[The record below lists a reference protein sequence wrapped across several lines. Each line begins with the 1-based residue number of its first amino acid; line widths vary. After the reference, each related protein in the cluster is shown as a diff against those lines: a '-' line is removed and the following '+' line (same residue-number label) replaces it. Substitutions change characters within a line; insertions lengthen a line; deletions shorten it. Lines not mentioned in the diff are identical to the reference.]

1 MLNYQRVIVILIIV
15 IVKLITRSHIL
26 RIVILLIV
34 VILRIVV
41 RPIIVVRLIVV
52 ILAITCAIFRAL
64 GRISQV
70 CLAPVRAPL
79 RSSWRSPPQASWGSA
94 RSTWQVGWGKDG
106 ENEVLNPQIS
116 GFNGTSWDFFSGFK
130 QQHMVI
136 FLDGSK
142 AVNMKPYDWGDQ
154 DPSFSSK
161 WDNSGHEMRSYVCLP
176 RLMYCEEVWDASFFN
191 PPKFIFLVPKQ
202 RWDLYFR
209 SVNFKTICA
218 ETSPSFKMKPL
229 SQATHVVT
237 SRRLETRTR
246 GVFFSARGSL
256 PFLGSWFQET
266 SQYHSVLHPGSPR
279 TQKNQASWTLERH
292 PQSPNCQLLDWRN
305 PIPLIL
311 TPSKENTPKKM
322 HWIHFAGPKQLRVS
336 PLMGM
341 GVISQWFISNH
352 PEIDGTC
359 FFSKNIP
366 QFILYS
372 VFFWHFNSRMTKN
385 ILSGLCFN
393 ILSPT
398 GWPPGR
404 ALGQGRIWAPNW
416 SSGQGLGLAAR
427 LAALWDRAVGAGNM
441 MNHWKHHMILW
452 S

>member
-79 RSSWRSPPQASWGSA
+79 RSSWRSPPQASRGSA

-161 WDNSGHEMRSYVCLP
+161 
-176 RLMYCEEVWDASFFN
+176 
-191 PPKFIFLVPKQ
+191 
-202 RWDLYFR
+202 
-209 SVNFKTICA
+209 
-218 ETSPSFKMKPL
+218 
-229 SQATHVVT
+229 
-237 SRRLETRTR
+237 
-246 GVFFSARGSL
+246 
-256 PFLGSWFQET
+256 
-266 SQYHSVLHPGSPR
+266 
-279 TQKNQASWTLERH
+279 
-292 PQSPNCQLLDWRN
+292 
-305 PIPLIL
+305 
-311 TPSKENTPKKM
+311 
-322 HWIHFAGPKQLRVS
+322 
-336 PLMGM
+336 
-341 GVISQWFISNH
+341 
-352 PEIDGTC
+352 
-359 FFSKNIP
+359 
-366 QFILYS
+366 
-372 VFFWHFNSRMTKN
+372 
-385 ILSGLCFN
+385 
-393 ILSPT
+393 
-398 GWPPGR
+398 
-404 ALGQGRIWAPNW
+404 
-416 SSGQGLGLAAR
+416 
-427 LAALWDRAVGAGNM
+427 
-441 MNHWKHHMILW
+441 
-452 S
+452 